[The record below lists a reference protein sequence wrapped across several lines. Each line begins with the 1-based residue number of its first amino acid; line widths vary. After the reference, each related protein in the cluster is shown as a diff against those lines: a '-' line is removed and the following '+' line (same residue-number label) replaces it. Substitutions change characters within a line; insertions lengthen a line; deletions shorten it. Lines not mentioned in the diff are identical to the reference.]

1 MLAEPPLNVVLLSVV
16 IAPLAPRICD
26 VPVVPKVVPVTVVM
40 LAEPPEKVVAS
51 KLVMVP
57 LAMLAVVMLAE
68 A

>member
-1 MLAEPPLNVVLLSVV
+1 M
-16 IAPLAPRICD
+16 
-26 VPVVPKVVPVTVVM
+26 VPKVVPVTVVM

-68 A
+68 G